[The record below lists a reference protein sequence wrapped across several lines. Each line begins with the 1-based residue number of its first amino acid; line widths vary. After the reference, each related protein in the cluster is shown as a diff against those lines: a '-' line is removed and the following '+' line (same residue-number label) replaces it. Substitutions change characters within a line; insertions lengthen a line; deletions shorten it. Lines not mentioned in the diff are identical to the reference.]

1 MFRIAPVPNSPLP
14 PYDEFI
20 AIETAVRA
28 ILAGIL
34 HLRAQADVG
43 ERVLPL
49 GQTDVHQHQPE
60 VMSEGF
66 GHEVPTQGSVKEPD
80 LRVLT

>member
-1 MFRIAPVPNSPLP
+1 M
-14 PYDEFI
+14 
-20 AIETAVRA
+20 
-28 ILAGIL
+28 AGIL
-34 HLRAQADVG
+34 HLRAQADVR

-66 GHEVPTQGSVKEPD
+66 GHEMPTQGSVKEPD
-80 LRVLT
+80 LRVLTREWMIIGILAGVQIVPMTTIL